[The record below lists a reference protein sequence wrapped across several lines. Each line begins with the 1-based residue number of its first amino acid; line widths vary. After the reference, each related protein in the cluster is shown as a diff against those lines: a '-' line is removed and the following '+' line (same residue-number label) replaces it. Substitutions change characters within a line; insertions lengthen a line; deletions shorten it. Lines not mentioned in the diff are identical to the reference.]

1 MQRIVNVWI
10 SAAAVALILV
20 ISATAA
26 GHRATISVDASAAG
40 VSVTGRNFLP
50 RERVVLKATI
60 DAQTIK
66 RTLRAGTSGAFT
78 TKLESDDATCSPVSV
93 TATGA
98 RGTTAQTRRVRI
110 PEACG
115 MVVQP

>member
-1 MQRIVNVWI
+1 MARIVNVWI
-10 SAAAVALILV
+10 SAALVALVLV

-26 GHRATISVDASAAG
+26 GHHGTISINASAGG
-40 VSVTGRNFLP
+40 VTVSGRNFQP

-60 DAQTIK
+60 AAQTIK
-66 RTLRAGTSGAFT
+66 RTLRAGATGGFT
-78 TKLESDDATCSPVSV
+78 TKLESDDATCSPVTV